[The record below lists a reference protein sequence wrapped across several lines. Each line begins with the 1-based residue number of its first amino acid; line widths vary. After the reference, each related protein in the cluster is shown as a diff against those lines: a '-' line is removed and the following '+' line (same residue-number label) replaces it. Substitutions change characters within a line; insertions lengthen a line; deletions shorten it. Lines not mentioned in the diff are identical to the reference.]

1 MRYIDLFL
9 FHHGCD
15 GMRIDMQYL
24 KELLDE
30 KLIIRSI
37 ELDRVALRDP
47 ITPKQWKDRK
57 DWERIKNI
65 LNKRYENKT

>member
-1 MRYIDLFL
+1 MKKTL
-9 FHHGCD
+9 H
-15 GMRIDMQYL
+15 
-24 KELLDE
+24 E
-30 KLIIRSI
+30 KLIISSI

>member
-1 MRYIDLFL
+1 MKKTL
-9 FHHGCD
+9 H
-15 GMRIDMQYL
+15 
-24 KELLDE
+24 E

-57 DWERIKNI
+57 DWDRIKNI
-65 LNKRYENKT
+65 LNKKYENKT